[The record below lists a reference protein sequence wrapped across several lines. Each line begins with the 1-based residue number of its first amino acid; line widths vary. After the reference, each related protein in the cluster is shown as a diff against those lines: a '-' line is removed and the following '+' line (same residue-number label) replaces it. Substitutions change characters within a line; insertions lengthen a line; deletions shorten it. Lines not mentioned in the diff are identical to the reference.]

1 MTFLRQN
8 YLGQVPGVETYY
20 SLLSADPYR
29 LPQPTTAFC
38 TGFLGESIMG
48 GKRLSIIA
56 AGMSRVNP
64 LYWMVISKAFNKVKA
79 SGKERVACLI
89 LFLSGSIL

>member
-8 YLGQVPGVETYY
+8 YLEQVPGVETYY

-38 TGFLGESIMG
+38 TGFLGESTMG

-56 AGMSRVNP
+56 AGILRVNP
-64 LYWMVISKAFNKVKA
+64 LYWMVISKVFNKVKA